1 MTLAS
6 EGHASRGGLRFGGA
20 LLALSLA
27 AAACGSSA
35 GSPATSVDPTRSA
48 DVASPTAGTAAQGP
62 AGTTSPAPAAGLL
75 ATALEPLR
83 GASAF
88 ETSVTV
94 DDAVVVS
101 ATGRS
106 VGPASKATVTTANRT
121 VDYIRVPPRAWAREQ
136 GGSWVLVDAATA
148 PAGPIDALS
157 RPATLLLVASD
168 AGTTTFTATY
178 PAAALGL
185 AGDPLTVTITADA
198 KGVTFRYAA
207 TTAGHSTVSRTT
219 LRPSAADPIVPPAG

>member
-1 MTLAS
+1 MSNAIVPRGALACRS
-6 EGHASRGGLRFGGA
+6 DPIGRGGVPDGQHKRVE
-20 LLALSLA
+20 
-27 AAACGSSA
+27 
-35 GSPATSVDPTRSA
+35 PAS
-48 DVASPTAGTAAQGP
+48 
-62 AGTTSPAPAAGLL
+62 TTSPAPAADLL
-75 ATALEPLR
+75 AAVLEPLR
-83 GASAF
+83 AASAF

-106 VGPASKATVTTANRT
+106 VGAASKASVTTANRT

-136 GGSWVLVDAATA
+136 GGSWVLVDAASA
-148 PAGPIDALS
+148 PAGPLDALS
-157 RPATLLLVASD
+157 SPTTLLVVTSD

-185 AGDPLTVTITADA
+185 AGAPVTVTIAADG
-198 KGVTFRYAA
+198 KGVTFTYAA

-219 LRPSAADPIVPPAG
+219 LRPSPADPIVTPAG